1 MATARSVSY
10 THLDVYKRQ
19 TLTYLVDAD
28 NPDDDMEPFQPGDKS
43 PMNESFLE
51 DSRYIYETGSRS
63 DNYFYSHSDFG
74 YNTSAIVP
82 VENSAGEI
90 VAIIGVELAMKT
102 LEAARTEYVIY
113 VILLGALLTA
123 IVITAFLV
131 YLRRAVIRPIP
142 VSYTHLKQRVKE
154 ENMDYEKMM
163 EKAKEAKSA
172 EELLALAKENDIEMT
187 EEEAEETFAMPV
199 SYTHLDVYKRQA

>member
-1 MATARSVSY
+1 MSFRRSADGSRRMREVSRGDRSL
-10 THLDVYKRQ
+10 LDMVREQMGANYIYIADQTDGRGKVIS

-113 VILLGALLTA
+113 VILLGSSADCHCDHGLSRLS
-123 IVITAFLV
+123 VDVPLSGR
-131 YLRRAVIRPIP
+131 YSWSRKRRMRLSIMK
-142 VSYTHLKQRVKE
+142 LKFRKGFCR
-154 ENMDYEKMM
+154 Y
-163 EKAKEAKSA
+163 
-172 EELLALAKENDIEMT
+172 
-187 EEEAEETFAMPV
+187 
-199 SYTHLDVYKRQA
+199 RQATR